1 MSTVKKYRKKIA
13 PIVRNSRFLNVF
25 PRLYLASQYYN
36 KKYLQIGKW
45 LVTSREDTNY
55 TYALTDENMQYLAA
69 MISVI
74 TDKPHQ
80 EIYNYM
86 IEGQEDQALREHL
99 LQKIRASKFKNVADE
114 RSDFARRLG
123 WYAFVRILK
132 PKVVFE
138 TGVDKGHGAVLLCSA
153 LKRNKEEGFDG
164 RYFGTDINPHAGYL
178 LDGDYAQYGE
188 ILYGDSVESI
198 EQFDQEIDIFIND
211 SDHSADYEY
220 REYQAV
226 KDKLAD
232 DAILI
237 GDNAH
242 VTDKLFKFS
251 QETGR
256 KFLFHHEVPK
266 NHWYPGSGVGVAF
279 RRQ

>member
-1 MSTVKKYRKKIA
+1 MSTLKKYRKKIA
-13 PIVRNSRFLNVF
+13 PIVRNSRFLNAF

-74 TDKPHQ
+74 TGTAHHDV
-80 EIYNYM
+80 YTYM
-86 IEGQEDQALREHL
+86 IEAQEDQALREYL
-99 LQKIRASKFKNVADE
+99 LQKIRGSRFRSVADE
-114 RSDFARRLG
+114 RADFARRLG

-132 PKVVFE
+132 PKVIVE
-138 TGVDKGHGAVLLCSA
+138 TGVDKGHGAVLLCAA
-153 LKRNKEEGFDG
+153 LKRNKAEGFDG

-178 LDGDYAQYGE
+178 LDGEYAQYGE

-198 EQFDQEIDIFIND
+198 EKFDQQIDIFIND

-226 KDKLAD
+226 KDKLSEN
-232 DAILI
+232 AILI

-242 VTDKLFKFS
+242 VTDKLFLFA

-266 NHWYPGSGVGVAF
+266 DHWYPGSGLGVAF
-279 RRQ
+279 R